1 MDFAKKLAE
10 FDTCLRDLHLNHELT
25 VSETLKVFALRLEL
39 LKVYKSCDSVAPIDD
54 KVDEIRIVVVE

>member
-10 FDTCLRDLHLNHELT
+10 FDACLRDLQLNHELT
-25 VSETLKVFALRLEL
+25 VSETLKVFSLRLEL
-39 LKVYKSCDSVAPIDD
+39 LKIYKSCDSVAPIDD